1 MTGIVV
7 SNVLRT
13 SWKQILYWGVG
24 LGLIGFYI
32 VFIAADSAIL
42 EGYAD
47 LSSRCRPGCWK
58 RLAPA
63 AQICCAQRKGGS
75 FRSSYRSP
83 TLFLSAFAVMAGL
96 NISAND
102 EQSGIMDV
110 VLSLPISRSSYILE
124 RWIGYALIALAII
137 LVCTGITLLGIVTI
151 GVDADTGAVF
161 ASMLNLYPGTL
172 LVMTVTSLLTSVLR
186 RRAVAIGIAVVFV
199 VGSYISG
206 IIGGMASG
214 AIAELMKNLS
224 YFSYAQGEEIV
235 LGAYDPAGTIGLV
248 LVVLIGFALSV
259 KMFNGRDIGQ

>member
-47 LSSRCRPGCWK
+47 LFESMPPGMLEAFGASSTDMLRTAEGW
-58 RLAPA
+58 
-63 AQICCAQRKGGS
+63 IVS
-75 FRSSYRSP
+75 IFVSES